1 MKPTRRAVIDVGT
14 NSIKLLVGDVVDGI
28 VTPVEERSEQTRL
41 GAGFYESHEL
51 QPVPISRTASVV
63 ARFVAQARE
72 LDAES
77 INVFATSA
85 ARDAKNPEELTN
97 AIRRTSGLRV
107 DIISGEREAEWVFR
121 GVTSDARLH
130 GQKLLIL
137 DVGGGSTEFI
147 LGEGEHHS
155 FRQSFPMGSVRLLEQ
170 LRPGDPP
177 SLADISNCRK
187 WLADFF
193 TREIAPAMY
202 SLLNDPATRAVKL
215 VGTGGTATILARME
229 HRMSGFD
236 RDRIESTRLSREKVL
251 EFLVHLWSLP
261 VAERR
266 KLPGLPAQRADVI
279 LMGTAI
285 YEAVMTHF
293 HFEELCVSTRG
304 LRYGALA
311 SPP

>member
-1 MKPTRRAVIDVGT
+1 LRVSHAGREVAVHQRCTGRFERLMRAAE
-14 NSIKLLVGDVVDGI
+14 LLRGDAKSTG
-28 VTPVEERSEQTRL
+28 
-41 GAGFYESHEL
+41 
-51 QPVPISRTASVV
+51 
-63 ARFVAQARE
+63 
-72 LDAES
+72 
-77 INVFATSA
+77 TSA
-85 ARDAKNPEELTN
+85 ARDAKNPDELTN
-97 AIRRTSGLRV
+97 AIRRASGLRV

-121 GVTSDARLH
+121 GVTSDARLQ

-177 SLADISNCRK
+177 SLVDISNCRK
-187 WLADFF
+187 WLAGFF
-193 TREIAPAMY
+193 TREISPALY
-202 SLLNDPATRAVKL
+202 SLLDDPATRAAKL

-236 RDRIESTRLSREKVL
+236 RDRIESTRLSRDKVL

-261 VAERR
+261 MSERR
-266 KLPGLPAQRADVI
+266 KLPGLPVQRADVI
-279 LMGTAI
+279 LMGVAI

-293 HFEELCVSTRG
+293 HFQELCVSTRG
-304 LRYGALA
+304 LRYGAL
-311 SPP
+311 SNPP